1 MHKKL
6 ALAFVLLFLMLS
18 CIPRM
23 SPSDETGQNIDV
35 HLHLWGNQGPGIM
48 PGGPGQKGPK
58 GNKSL
63 GSGEKD
69 YESAAK
75 NLLEFMDKYGVKKA
89 LLMPPPRTRENT
101 DLTEV
106 QELLSVAK
114 NHPDRFAVAA
124 GGDVLNPVIHEIA
137 ASDVT
142 DDVKKQFEAEAE
154 KLVSYGIKAFG
165 EMAALHLSMNQKH
178 VVESA
183 SPDHPLFLLLADIAT
198 RHDIP
203 IDLHMEAVPEDMPK
217 PEGLNDKNPDTLKAN
232 IPAFERLL
240 SHNLKVR
247 IVWQHIGWDNT
258 GNMTVALLRRLLKD
272 HDNLFLAL
280 RVEDRPMM
288 VGSRNPMPNRIVDEN
303 WKVKNEWLELFKEF
317 PDRFVIGTDEFFG
330 TPGTKSP
337 QSFEET
343 WRLMEQLPEGLAKKI
358 GHDNA
363 ARIYGL

>member
-6 ALAFVLLFLMLS
+6 SLAFVLSLLMLAFM
-18 CIPRM
+18 PRQ
-23 SPSDETGQNIDV
+23 SPSDETLKYIDV

-48 PGGPGQKGPK
+48 PGVPGQKGPK
-58 GNKSL
+58 GNKSG

-75 NLLEFMDKYGVKKA
+75 NLMEHMDKYGVKKA
-89 LLMPPPRTRENT
+89 LLMPPPRTRENI

-106 QELLSVAK
+106 QEFLKVAK
-114 NHPDRFAVAA
+114 NYPDRFAVAA
-124 GGDVLNPVIHEIA
+124 GGDVLNPVIHETD

-142 DDVKKQFEAEAE
+142 ENVKKQFKTEAE

-178 VVESA
+178 VVESV
-183 SPDHPLFLLLADIAT
+183 SPDHPLFLLLANIAAS
-198 RHDIP
+198 HDMP
-203 IDLHMEAVPEDMPK
+203 IDLHIEAVPEDMPK

-232 IPAFERLL
+232 IPAFEKLL
-240 SHNLKVR
+240 LHNTKAR

-258 GNMTVALLRRLLKD
+258 GNMTTALLKKLLKA

-280 RVEDRPMM
+280 RVEDRPFMI
-288 VGSRNPMPNRIVDEN
+288 GSKTPMPNRIVDGS
-303 WKVKNEWLELFKEF
+303 WKIKSEWLELFKEF

-330 TPGTKSP
+330 PPGTKSP

-343 WRLMEQLPEGLAKKI
+343 WRILEQLPDDIAKKI

-363 ARIYGL
+363 ARVYKL